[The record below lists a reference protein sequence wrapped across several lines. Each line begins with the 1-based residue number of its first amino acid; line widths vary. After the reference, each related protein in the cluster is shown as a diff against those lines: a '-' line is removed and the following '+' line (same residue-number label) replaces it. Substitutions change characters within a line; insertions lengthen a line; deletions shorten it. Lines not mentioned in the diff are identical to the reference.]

1 MKSWEAQTSLVLS
14 NVCYASIFVESRVL
28 FPRHFCC
35 GFLFGSIFPGRKC
48 YQPVLSCYLPPTL
61 CFGKYNL
68 PGSFRNAALH
78 SPHAKV
84 EETILCKIKI
94 SVQKSQS
101 ASKYDFNKI
110 FKSTETVAQC
120 HSLGFYFLQYLSF
133 VFEQFLQ
140 RYNENNLYFF
150 SSCKERT
157 INYSLPQFPFSTHK
171 SQCLLCP
178 NKSKLQKG
186 QGS

>member
-94 SVQKSQS
+94 SIQKSQS

-140 RYNENNLYFF
+140 RYNENNLFF
-150 SSCKERT
+150 FFQLQRENHKLFLTLVSFQYTQKPVLA
-157 INYSLPQFPFSTHK
+157 LPQ
-171 SQCLLCP
+171 
-178 NKSKLQKG
+178 
-186 QGS
+186 